1 MSQQNIYDDKEFFNG
16 YLKIR
21 DKPLN
26 YNELIEAPYIYT
38 LLNKTYPNV
47 LDLGCGFGFYSLYLA
62 KKGSKVVAIDISS
75 KMIEE
80 AKKIN
85 SHPNI
90 IYKQSIIEEFSY
102 KGNNLDLVISTLAF
116 HYIKD
121 LDPVIK
127 KICNL
132 LKVKGEFIFSIEH
145 PATRASRKVAWIYE
159 DDKKYWPI
167 SDYFIRGKRIE
178 KWIINNVEKYHR
190 TISDYF
196 YLLKDNGFSISD
208 IQESEPKG
216 EVRDLLPNSVHR
228 PAFMIF
234 KAIKK

>member
-47 LDLGCGFGFYSLYLA
+47 LDLGCGFVFYSLYLA

-90 IYKQSIIEEFSY
+90 IYKQSSIEEFSY
-102 KGNNLDLVISTLAF
+102 QGNNLDLVISTLAF

-127 KICNL
+127 KIWSMKDATIFSSYSQNGL
-132 LKVKGEFIFSIEH
+132 LKQTWFS
-145 PATRASRKVAWIYE
+145 
-159 DDKKYWPI
+159 
-167 SDYFIRGKRIE
+167 
-178 KWIINNVEKYHR
+178 
-190 TISDYF
+190 
-196 YLLKDNGFSISD
+196 
-208 IQESEPKG
+208 
-216 EVRDLLPNSVHR
+216 
-228 PAFMIF
+228 
-234 KAIKK
+234 